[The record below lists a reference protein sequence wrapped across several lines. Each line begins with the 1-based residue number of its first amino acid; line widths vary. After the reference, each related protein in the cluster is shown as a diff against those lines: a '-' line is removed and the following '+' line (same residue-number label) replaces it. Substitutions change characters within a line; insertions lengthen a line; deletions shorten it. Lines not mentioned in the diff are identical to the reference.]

1 MLIQIQKFRLRKFRD
16 FGGCVEDYGAQE
28 RMSVNAESQCCEER
42 RFAMFQGKDGVVG
55 VRGRGVDG
63 SDD

>member
-1 MLIQIQKFRLRKFRD
+1 
-16 FGGCVEDYGAQE
+16 
-28 RMSVNAESQCCEER
+28 MSVNAESQCCEER